1 MILRVPAKGVGRP
14 QCMASIP
21 VPTHRTRLAW
31 EKGLPGGSPPPLPG
45 HTPSPGQN
53 GAVHSHATNLTC
65 GTYLSGMAASPPR
78 TCEIQGVI
86 SKEPRPT
93 STQGCREHAGRTRL
107 QSLPAAPPGPMLT
120 LSPFP
125 PDLLRTGFLMRDV
138 WIAANICKASFR
150 LTVLL
155 PHNIL
160 GTRGGRGRGTDSQS
174 VGRKSELG
182 EDKNTCPR

>member
-107 QSLPAAPPGPMLT
+107 QSSPAAPPGPMLT

-155 PHNIL
+155 PHNTL